1 MGSVGDSS
9 PSIRIHR
16 GTTGLDSRCR
26 TEELALGAVAFCGNQ
41 ASRRIAQDLVV
52 DPGRV
57 GASFRSLM
65 HLRLDDEGF
74 SAFDPLSGFF
84 EAEDG
89 WVRTHANYPWHRD
102 SLRRVLRLEESA
114 GRAEVVETVRSWS
127 AQALEDAVVVAGG
140 IAVRLRTADEF
151 AAFVPAAPLLTTSPG
166 ATRRVMTRR
175 VRVLDL
181 TRVIAGPVATRTL
194 AALGMDVLR
203 IDPPALPEILSL
215 YLDSAAGKRSA
226 VVDLGADPARVT
238 ELVDDADVIVSGYR
252 PGSLARLG
260 LDPDELAERHPD
272 KIVATLQAWPADSP
286 WAGRRGFDSIVQVA
300 SGIAHRESGPD
311 TRPGSLTTQALDHS
325 CGYVLA
331 GAVLHALNS
340 RRGARVGTSLTAAAQ
355 LLLALGAAEPA
366 LTVPDDAAHLETVA
380 TPEGQLVRTRSM
392 WEHPGVDAS
401 VVRPG
406 SSRPTWR
413 RPERWVRP
421 AR

>member
-1 MGSVGDSS
+1 MDAVEQTLMDSVGDSS
-9 PSIRIHR
+9 PTIRVR
-16 GTTGLDSRCR
+16 KGTTGLDSRCHS
-26 TEELALGAVAFCGNQ
+26 EQLALGAVVFCGTQ
-41 ASRRIAQDLVV
+41 ASRWIGQDLVV

-57 GASFRSLM
+57 GASFRSLT
-65 HLRLDDEGF
+65 HLRLDGESF
-74 SAFDPLSGFF
+74 AAFDPLSGFF

-127 AQALEDAVVVAGG
+127 AQDLEDAVVAVGG
-140 IAVRLRTADEF
+140 IAVRMRTAEEF
-151 AAFVPAAPLLTTSPG
+151 AALIPGAPLLTTLLGASRSP
-166 ATRRVMTRR
+166 MTRR

-181 TRVIAGPVATRTL
+181 TRVVAGPVATRTL

-203 IDPPALPEILSL
+203 IDPPALPEIPSH

-226 VVDLGADPARVT
+226 IVDLGAHAALVT
-238 ELVDDADVIVSGYR
+238 ELVNGADVVVSGYR
-252 PGSLARLG
+252 PGSLAHLG
-260 LDPDELAERHPD
+260 LDPAELAERHPD

-311 TRPGSLTTQALDHS
+311 ARPGSLSAQALDHS

-355 LLLALGAAEPA
+355 RLLALGAAEPA
-366 LTVPDDAAHLETVA
+366 LTVPDDAAHLETVV

-392 WEHPGVDAS
+392 WERPGVDAS
-401 VVRPG
+401 VVPLG

-413 RPERWVRP
+413 
-421 AR
+421 